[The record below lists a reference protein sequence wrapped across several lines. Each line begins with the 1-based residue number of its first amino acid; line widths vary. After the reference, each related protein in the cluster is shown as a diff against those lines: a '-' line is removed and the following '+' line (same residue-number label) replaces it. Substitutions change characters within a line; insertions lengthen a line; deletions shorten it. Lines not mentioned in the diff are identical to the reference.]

1 LEISAGQKPIWQF
14 ILIGYEN
21 LRNQPVVLLWNET
34 SQTMKIE
41 ILPDAA
47 AAASAAAVFVAA
59 EWRAANTER
68 RPFVAGLSGGS
79 TPWLMLRALAH
90 EQVTWDTIKIVQVD
104 ERIAP
109 AGNPDRNLTH
119 LKETLKHTP
128 LRLEQIHAMPVDSP
142 DPEAAAR
149 QYEQT
154 LSDLA
159 GSLPV
164 LDLVHLG
171 LGVDGHTASLVPGDP
186 VLDITDRDVAITG
199 IYQGRRRM
207 TLTYPILN
215 RARRVLWLVSGA
227 EKATALQ
234 RLQTGDR
241 SIPAGRIRRDFAV
254 VFADRQAASKISS

>member
-1 LEISAGQKPIWQF
+1 
-14 ILIGYEN
+14 
-21 LRNQPVVLLWNET
+21 
-34 SQTMKIE
+34 MKIE

-47 AAASAAAVFVAA
+47 AAASAAAVYFAK
-59 EWRAANTER
+59 EWRAANTAR
-68 RPFVAGLSGGS
+68 HSFVAGLSGGS
-79 TPWLMLRALAH
+79 TPWIMLRALEH
-90 EQVTWDTIKIVQVD
+90 EQVAWNTIEIVQVD

-119 LKETLKHTP
+119 LKETLEQTP
-128 LRLEQIHAMPVDSP
+128 LRLEQMHAMPVESE
-142 DPEAAAR
+142 DPEAAAK
-149 QYEQT
+149 QYERT

-159 GSLPV
+159 GSPPI

-171 LGVDGHTASLVPGDP
+171 LGADGHTASLVPGDP
-186 VLDITDRDVAITG
+186 VLDVTDRDVAVTG

-227 EKATALQ
+227 EKAAALQ
-234 RLQTGDR
+234 RLQAGDR

-254 VFADRQAASKISS
+254 VFADRQAASKLSS